1 MIGLGSP
8 GEFTFSG
15 FLIALGFGNIA
26 HVVQRER
33 ALRIELIGLTEEIQG
48 FAVVI
53 VIQGRDAF
61 NIQTRGAV
69 LLARSDRATGELPA
83 ILRDRGARVR
93 EEVAYRTV
101 VAMSGEVDSVREAVA
116 SGVPPVVVFASPSA
130 VEGFVKRIGVVA
142 LGHIRPVAIGQ
153 TTARR
158 IAELVDL
165 VVTVA
170 RSPDVFAL
178 TSAVVAASRATEER
192 VHVDAR

>member
-1 MIGLGSP
+1 M
-8 GEFTFSG
+8 
-15 FLIALGFGNIA
+15 
-26 HVVQRER
+26 
-33 ALRIELIGLTEEIQG
+33 
-48 FAVVI
+48 
-53 VIQGRDAF
+53 
-61 NIQTRGAV
+61 
-69 LLARSDRATGELPA
+69 
-83 ILRDRGARVR
+83 R